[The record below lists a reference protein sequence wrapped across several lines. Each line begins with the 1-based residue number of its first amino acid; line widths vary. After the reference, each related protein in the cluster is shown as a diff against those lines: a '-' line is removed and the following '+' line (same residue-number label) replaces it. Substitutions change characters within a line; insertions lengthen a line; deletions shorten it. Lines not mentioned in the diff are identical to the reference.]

1 MLAGRSPVIYG
12 DGRQTR
18 DFTYVED
25 IVQAALLAAHAPRVA
40 GKVFNIAC
48 GRRTTLLEL
57 VAHLNE
63 ALGTDIQPILHAAR
77 PGDVGHS
84 HGDISQAQADLGFC
98 PCTELK
104 AGLKLCLEHY
114 GEQGK
119 QTAVQGLKS
128 QSAHVLQGNHL
139 PALRWSQGFPP
150 ASAADPLSA

>member
-1 MLAGRSPVIYG
+1 VIYG
-12 DGRQTR
+12 DGQQTR

-25 IVQAALLAAHAPRVA
+25 IVQAALLAANAPRVA

-63 ALGTDIQPILHAAR
+63 VLGTDIQPIHRTAR
-77 PGDVGHS
+77 PGDVRHS

-114 GEQGK
+114 AGQEK
-119 QTAVQGLKS
+119 QTTVQGLKS
-128 QSAHVLQGNHL
+128 QSGHAFQGSH
-139 PALRWSQGFPP
+139 PRALRRSDGIPP
-150 ASAADPLSA
+150 ASAPDRLSD